1 MNNTQAIRSSKCM
14 NFYHS
19 NYVVSTIEMEALTFV
34 KRKFICS
41 RCLTERFYEL
51 GNFIVSRLSAG
62 RDLEEVCEEWNSINP
77 KSIFP
82 FHIRST
88 AENGSTS
95 LQFCPTSSKRGF
107 ENKKSNCWANVVMQ
121 ILYATPLKILVEK

>member
-1 MNNTQAIRSSKCM
+1 MNQTTIIRCSKCM

-19 NYVVSTIEMEALTFV
+19 DCVVSTIEIEALTFV

-41 RCLTERFYEL
+41 RCLTESFYEL

-77 KSIFP
+77 KSTFP
-82 FHIRST
+82 FHI
-88 AENGSTS
+88 
-95 LQFCPTSSKRGF
+95 
-107 ENKKSNCWANVVMQ
+107 
-121 ILYATPLKILVEK
+121 